1 MRTAAE
7 AQPHADARAL
17 LEEGVRRFEEGDAL
31 GAHALFAQAHRR
43 AHGDPRV
50 MSWYG
55 LTLVLVE
62 RNSNLGVTLGDQ
74 AARLAGLE
82 PELVLNQARAHL
94 ALGQRE
100 RVLRTL
106 QRGLE
111 AAPGHPALQAALQAL
126 GRRRR
131 PVIPFLPRGSALN
144 VWLGRLRHRIV
155 GAASSGPVTPMAL
168 GRLPGGEGRSHG

>member
-1 MRTAAE
+1 MTAA
-7 AQPHADARAL
+7 ASRDDASAR
-17 LEEGVRRFEEGDAL
+17 LEEGIQRFEAEDAL

-43 AHGDPRV
+43 AAADPRV
-50 MSWYG
+50 QSWYG

-74 AARLAGLE
+74 ALRLAGPL

-94 ALGQRE
+94 ALGQRD
-100 RVLRTL
+100 RVLRAL

-111 AAPGHPALQAALQAL
+111 AAPGHPALQAALEAM

-131 PVIPFLPRGSALN
+131 PVLPFLPRGSALN
-144 VWLGRLRHRIV
+144 VILGKLRHRMA
-155 GAASSGPVTPMAL
+155 GTAATGPVTPLAL
-168 GRLPGGEGRSHG
+168 GRLPPDGGKIHG